1 MVDSPA
7 LEMLERLVDM
17 AQGTWFS
24 DGLRRMV
31 GLGNFVDLLQHRQF
45 YDYARMSLSLSFSP
59 ASSHFKHFHNRKDT
73 MQMH

>member
-1 MVDSPA
+1 MVDSGA

-31 GLGNFVDLLQHRQF
+31 GLGNFVDLLQHR
-45 YDYARMSLSLSFSP
+45 
-59 ASSHFKHFHNRKDT
+59 
-73 MQMH
+73 